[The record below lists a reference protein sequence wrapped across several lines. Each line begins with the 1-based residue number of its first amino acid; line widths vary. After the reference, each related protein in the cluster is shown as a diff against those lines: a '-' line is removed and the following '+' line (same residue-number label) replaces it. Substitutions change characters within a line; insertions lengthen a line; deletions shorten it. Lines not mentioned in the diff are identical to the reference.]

1 MSIAFQETSIPE
13 LKRSCRWCLTKNMRD
28 MFEVNEELDYKWKTA
43 TIEAGASPL
52 PGFGSAFECDSAS
65 ASASASASGLRS
77 GVRSGVRPLRG
88 LEASG
93 TFEGGAKSD
102 LRENAHPFHIK
113 EIFLRDNNK

>member
-1 MSIAFQETSIPE
+1 MSTVFQHPAIQETSIPE

-65 ASASASASGLRS
+65 ASASASGLRS
-77 GVRSGVRPLRG
+77 GVRP

>member
-13 LKRSCRWCLTKNMRD
+13 LKRSCRCLTKNMRD
-28 MFEVNEELDYKWKTA
+28 MFEVNEELDYKWQRA

-65 ASASASASGLRS
+65 ASASGLRS
-77 GVRSGVRPLRG
+77 GVRPLAFSPLRG
-88 LEASG
+88 RGPNRVAGRSQASG
-93 TFEGGAKSD
+93 KSD
-102 LRENAHPFHIK
+102 LRENTHPFHIK